1 MNKNKKIVLTVIIVL
16 SVIILGIVTGIVI
29 SKKNNSKIATN
40 SNDYSTTSNVNDKGA
55 KQLNDNEKKIAG
67 MDENAIIEEKEK
79 IKKEETVLS
88 EQYKE
93 YLKLPEETKEKLD
106 VIPRKEEVP
115 IEKLDE
121 IEEKFEEKYK
131 EEDLKEIPEKFNLK
145 DKIDIKVENQGEY
158 GLCWDFASLKSLETY
173 LALNNLGNYDFS
185 ELHLDYIESDL
196 LYGNGRKLHSGG
208 SFDIFKNY
216 AVKSGVVLEE
226 NIPYNK
232 NYTKEEYEKFIDMDN
247 IVTVTEVVEFP
258 SIYKSSPLK
267 KYTQEDLKKFR
278 DSVKKHIM
286 KNGGVYTTVVGTGE
300 KNSFV
305 SSDEMSWTN
314 HAVTIV
320 GWDDNYS
327 RNNFR
332 SNTGKVPTQDGA
344 YIALNSWGTFYNDG
358 GYYYISYEDQFVETE
373 MSGIVSTSIDDAYK
387 ISDIKNEAIR
397 KHLENNYQH
406 QFIEYNGEKYITK
419 VAVSLINYVD
429 LSNSNIS
436 NLDGIEIFSNVRD
449 LDLSNNNIVDISELS
464 KLKNIVEINLEGNK
478 IKDVTPLANYE
489 NYIYKINLS
498 NNNIKDVSSLA
509 KLNIANLVLTGN
521 NEIKGYGKLQN
532 VYGLS
537 LNNCNIRMLE
547 SFEKTDRL
555 NSLNL
560 SNNPYLSSKS
570 KLPEELNFLDISNC
584 NLNNLEI
591 ISNLRQLYELN
602 VSSNKLT
609 NLNDLPNF
617 KEIISIKVSNNKI
630 NNWDKLKEI
639 GITFNVPEINEY
651 EEEYYE
657 YEGKYFGYKYDGS
670 ITLEANNCNIKDI
683 SVFNDLKIRDLT
695 LKDNNLEDI
704 SNLKNDVITT
714 IDLSNNNNLKG
725 FDSLKNI
732 EVGNFENCGI
742 TNLNEILK
750 LENIQSLN
758 LKDNK
763 IVDIND
769 LSKLKN
775 LVSLSLAGNKGLK
788 GTLSNDLLFIL
799 NVSNCDLDDDFNIT
813 NLKELNNLIINENP
827 KITKLSN
834 IIKDNAEKMWGVEC
848 TEISLEEFEKIKE
861 INPSIKIYSKVI
873 NCNQLVENN
882 HNINF
887 YNYTYLKK
895 TFMTRLTQYPTQIKN
910 GNINKNGYSFKIKNP
925 NIKKIEITY
934 VKNYDISEKNIVINF
949 N

>member
-1 MNKNKKIVLTVIIVL
+1 MNKNKKIVLTFFIVL

-40 SNDYSTTSNVNDKGA
+40 SNDYSTTSSVKEKGA

-67 MDENAIIEEKEK
+67 MDENAIIKEKEE
-79 IKKEETVLS
+79 IKKEENVLS

-93 YLKLPEETKEKLD
+93 YLELPEETKEKLD

-121 IEEKFEEKYK
+121 IEEKIEEKYK

-145 DKIDIKVENQGEY
+145 DKIDIKVESQGEY

-216 AVKSGVVLEE
+216 AVESGVVLEE
-226 NIPYNK
+226 NIPYDK

-258 SIYKSSPLK
+258 SIYKGRPSK

-305 SSDEMSWTN
+305 SSDEASWTN

-332 SNTGKVPTQDGA
+332 SETGKVPTQDGA
-344 YIALNSWGTFYNDG
+344 YIALNSWGTFFNDG

-387 ISDIKNEAIR
+387 ISDIKNEVIR
-397 KHLENNYQH
+397 KYLENNYQH

-419 VAVSLINYVD
+419 LAVSLIDNVN

-436 NLDGIEIFSNVRD
+436 NIDGIEIFSNVRD

-464 KLKNIVEINLEGNK
+464 KLKNLVEINLEGNK

-489 NYIYKINLS
+489 NNIYKINLS

-509 KLNIANLVLTGN
+509 KLNITNLVLTGN

-532 VYGLS
+532 VYGLY

-547 SFEKTDRL
+547 SFEKTDKL
-555 NSLNL
+555 NSLDL

-591 ISNLRQLYELN
+591 ISNLRLLYELN

-617 KEIISIKVSNNKI
+617 KDITSIKVSNNKI

-639 GITFNVPEINEY
+639 GITFNIPEINEY
-651 EEEYYE
+651 EEEYFE
-657 YEGKYFGYKYDGS
+657 FEGKYSDYEYDGS
-670 ITLEANNCNIKDI
+670 IALEANNCNIKDI
-683 SVFNDLKIRDLT
+683 SVFNDLKIRNLT

-714 IDLSNNNNLKG
+714 IDLSNNNIKG

-732 EVGNFENCGI
+732 EVGIFENCGI

-750 LENIQSLN
+750 LENIQLLN

-763 IVDIND
+763 IVDITD

-775 LVSLSLAGNKGLK
+775 LVSLSLDGNKGLK
-788 GTLSNDLLFIL
+788 GTLSNDLLFML
-799 NVSNCDLDDDFNIT
+799 NVSNCDLDNDFNIT
-813 NLKELNNLIINENP
+813 NLKELTNLIINENP

-834 IIKDNAEKMWGVEC
+834 IIKDNAEKMWNVEC
-848 TEISLEEFEKIKE
+848 TEISFEEYEKIKE
-861 INPSIKIYSKVI
+861 INPFIRIFSEVI

-882 HNINF
+882 QTINF
-887 YNYTYLKK
+887 YNYTYFKK
-895 TFMTRLTQYPTQIKN
+895 IFMTRLTQYPIQIKN
-910 GNINKNGYSFKIKNP
+910 GSINKNGYSFKIKNP
-925 NIKKIEITY
+925 NNKKIEITY
-934 VKNYDISEKNIVINF
+934 GKNYDISGKNIVINF